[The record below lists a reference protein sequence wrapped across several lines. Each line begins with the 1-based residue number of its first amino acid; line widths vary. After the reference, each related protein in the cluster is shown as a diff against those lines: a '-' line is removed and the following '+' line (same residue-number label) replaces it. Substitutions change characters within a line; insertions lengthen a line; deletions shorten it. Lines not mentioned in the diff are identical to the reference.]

1 MCSIYQD
8 LQRQHQQQMREF
20 IKNIRLWKFWLRNI
34 NTNNEEMKDIM
45 KIVNS
50 LKDSGLLIEG
60 ITETI
65 ENETKEQRVGFLV

>member
-1 MCSIYQD
+1 
-8 LQRQHQQQMREF
+8 MREF

-34 NTNNEEMKDIM
+34 NTNDEEMKDIR

-50 LKDSGLLIEG
+50 LKDSGLLIKG

-65 ENETKEQRVGFLV
+65 ENETKEQGVGFLV

>member
-1 MCSIYQD
+1 
-8 LQRQHQQQMREF
+8 MREF

-34 NTNNEEMKDIM
+34 NTNDEEMKDIR

-50 LKDSGLLIEG
+50 LKDSGLLIKG

>member
-1 MCSIYQD
+1 
-8 LQRQHQQQMREF
+8 MREF
-20 IKNIRLWKFWLRNI
+20 IKDIRLWKFWLRNI

-65 ENETKEQRVGFLV
+65 ENETKERRVGFLV

>member
-1 MCSIYQD
+1 
-8 LQRQHQQQMREF
+8 MREF

-34 NTNNEEMKDIM
+34 NTNDEEMKDIRE
-45 KIVNS
+45 IVNS
-50 LKDSGLLIEG
+50 LKDSGLLIRG

>member
-1 MCSIYQD
+1 
-8 LQRQHQQQMREF
+8 
-20 IKNIRLWKFWLRNI
+20 
-34 NTNNEEMKDIM
+34 M

-65 ENETKEQRVGFLV
+65 ENETKERRVGFLV

>member
-1 MCSIYQD
+1 
-8 LQRQHQQQMREF
+8 MREF

-45 KIVNS
+45 KIVTS
-50 LKDSGLLIEG
+50 LKESGLLIKG
-60 ITETI
+60 IIETI

>member
-1 MCSIYQD
+1 
-8 LQRQHQQQMREF
+8 MREF

-45 KIVNS
+45 KIVTS
-50 LKDSGLLIEG
+50 LKESGVLIKG
-60 ITETI
+60 IIETI

>member
-1 MCSIYQD
+1 
-8 LQRQHQQQMREF
+8 MREF

-34 NTNNEEMKDIM
+34 NNNDEEMKDIRE
-45 KIVNS
+45 IVNS
-50 LKDSGLLIEG
+50 LKDAGLLIKG

>member
-1 MCSIYQD
+1 
-8 LQRQHQQQMREF
+8 MREF

-34 NTNNEEMKDIM
+34 NTNDEEMKDIRE
-45 KIVNS
+45 IVNS
-50 LKDSGLLIEG
+50 LKESGLLIKG

>member
-1 MCSIYQD
+1 
-8 LQRQHQQQMREF
+8 MREF

-34 NTNNEEMKDIM
+34 NTNDEEMKDIRE
-45 KIVNS
+45 IVNS
-50 LKDSGLLIEG
+50 LKDSGLLIKG

>member
-1 MCSIYQD
+1 
-8 LQRQHQQQMREF
+8 MREF

-45 KIVNS
+45 KIVTS
-50 LKDSGLLIEG
+50 LKELGVLIKG
-60 ITETI
+60 IIETI

>member
-1 MCSIYQD
+1 
-8 LQRQHQQQMREF
+8 MREF

-34 NTNNEEMKDIM
+34 NTNDEEMKDIR

-50 LKDSGLLIEG
+50 LKDSGLLIKG

-65 ENETKEQRVGFLV
+65 ENETMEQRVGFLV

>member
-8 LQRQHQQQMREF
+8 LQGQHQQQMREF